1 LLKQGHRSAAAF
13 LNLEISMLS
22 FFRRLMADD
31 KAATKIEYT
40 LIASLIAVAAFTAIS
55 TVSDKGI

>member
-1 LLKQGHRSAAAF
+1 LPKYRGRSLAEF

-31 KAATKIEYT
+31 KAATAIEYT
-40 LIASLIAVAAFTAIS
+40 LIASLIAVAAITAIS
-55 TVSDKGI
+55 TVSGKNV